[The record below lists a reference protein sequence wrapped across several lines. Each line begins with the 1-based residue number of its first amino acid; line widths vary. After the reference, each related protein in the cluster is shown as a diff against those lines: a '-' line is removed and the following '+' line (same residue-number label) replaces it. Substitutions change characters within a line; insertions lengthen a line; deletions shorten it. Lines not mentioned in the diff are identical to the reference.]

1 MFEQNLNP
9 NNPSEVREML
19 VRQVTG
25 SAGWGHLLDK
35 LKEEADALAGG
46 MSLRD
51 DDGELLRKARNWLSY
66 KEAIQRLVDIGREN
80 TPRSLDGIEFDDRTS

>member
-1 MFEQNLNP
+1 MYEQSLNP

-19 VRQVTG
+19 VRQVVG
-25 SAGWGHLLDK
+25 SAGWGHLLDR
-35 LKEEADALAGG
+35 LKEEADVLASG

-66 KEAIQRLVDIGREN
+66 KEAIQRLAEIGREN
-80 TPRSLDGIEFDDRTS
+80 TPRSFDAPEFDT